1 MFCIIANRVFNSS
14 LCTKIAGKESDCQS
28 YRITSLVCTVHC
40 KLNSQCC
47 ITNQKPT
54 YMLVSYG
61 VEVLK
66 VLDLENLPA
75 LIDFIFVFDFCYL
88 HVPDW

>member
-1 MFCIIANRVFNSS
+1 
-14 LCTKIAGKESDCQS
+14 
-28 YRITSLVCTVHC
+28 
-40 KLNSQCC
+40 
-47 ITNQKPT
+47 
-54 YMLVSYG
+54 MLVSYG

-88 HVPDW
+88 HVPDL